1 MSPEEYKTPSYPM
14 VRFLVANGIVI
25 SVVLALVP
33 FAAGIYLAMIGWGLV
48 FPVAG
53 FIAGL
58 VIGGL
63 LISYIEVLRIIADT
77 LIPR

>member
-1 MSPEEYKTPSYPM
+1 MSSEEYKTPSYP
-14 VRFLVANGIVI
+14 VVKFLVANGIVI
-25 SVVLALVP
+25 SVILASLP
-33 FAAGIYLAMIGWGLV
+33 FAAGIYLALIGWGLV
-48 FPVAG
+48 FPVGG
-53 FIAGL
+53 FFVGA